1 MRRNGAQCPKE
12 RMQNMKKKTDRTG
25 IGMYTVHRSVQADMY
40 RTFLSLADMGY
51 EGIEFYGEPGFDLN
65 LLKRSLRDSELDL
78 AGWQIEWSNLQED
91 RFGETVKYLQAA
103 GCPAAIIPC
112 LGGRWQVAHR
122 PEEECRE
129 IWLRY
134 VEKINAI
141 SEKLFREGIR
151 TGYHNHEHEF
161 QLSYEGKKVFDLLF
175 DGLSEHVIIE
185 FDTGNCIE
193 GGDDPLRILKKYR
206 GRAMFLHLKPFSH
219 EAGFETL
226 LGAAEDANDW
236 KSILDI
242 CNGNCMWLLVESENT
257 KLPEM
262 KNAQLCMQGLKQ
274 YI

>member
-1 MRRNGAQCPKE
+1 
-12 RMQNMKKKTDRTG
+12 MKKKTDRTG

-112 LGGRWQVAHR
+112 LGGKWQVAHR
-122 PEEECRE
+122 SEEECRD

-134 VEKINAI
+134 IEEINEI
-141 SEKLFREGIR
+141 SDKLLREGIH

-161 QLSYEGKKVFDLLF
+161 QLSYGGKKVFDLLF
-175 DGLSEHVIIE
+175 EGLSEQVILE

-206 GRAMFLHLKPFSH
+206 GRTMFLHLKPFSY
-219 EAGFETL
+219 EAGFDTL

-236 KSILDI
+236 KTILDT
-242 CNGNCMWLLVESENT
+242 CNGNCLWLLIESENT
-257 KLPEM
+257 KLSEM